1 MKNRGGMPA
10 SLAIAALGLVVL
22 GVPVVALAQAAC
34 IGDCNSDGQVTW
46 RELVL
51 AGDRA
56 VGKSRNCPSADANS
70 DGQVQVE
77 EVVRAVSN
85 LHQGCVPPAT
95 RTPTPTRTRLQT
107 ATATRSPTPVS
118 VGPVVTYFGIARAD
132 GTIIDPSDVSGDGT
146 PIFSRVVGAGFL
158 IVVEA
163 RPGTSGSPVSTITS
177 GEGTQRPDIQIQSNR
192 DLGNGSS
199 LVCDI
204 GPIREGLPLGG
215 VPGIAPTSFDPESQ
229 TVTDALNDFGCR
241 FSNST
246 GNWCTFDAGENS
258 SPVTP
263 GELPDLVQF
272 CTDEVIGVALHFD
285 SGDTR
290 LTVQLRDFESNI
302 GSPASII
309 VRVP

>member
-10 SLAIAALGLVVL
+10 RLVIAVLGLVL
-22 GVPVVALAQAAC
+22 LAVPMSALAQGAC

-56 VGKSRNCPSADANS
+56 VGKARNCPSADANS
-70 DGQVQVE
+70 DGQVHVE

-85 LHQGCVPPAT
+85 LHQGCVPPPT
-95 RTPTPTRTRLQT
+95 RTPTPTRTRFMT
-107 ATATRSPTPVS
+107 VTPTRSPTPVS
-118 VGPVVTYFGIARAD
+118 VGPVVTFFGIVRAD
-132 GTIIDPSDVSGDGT
+132 GTTIEPIGESGDGA

-163 RPGTSGSPVSTITS
+163 IPGSSGSSVSTSTSGAD
-177 GEGTQRPDIQIQSNR
+177 GARPDMQIQSDR

-199 LVCDI
+199 LVCDV

-215 VPGIAPTSFDPESQ
+215 VPGISPTSFDPDSQ
-229 TVTDALNDFGCR
+229 GITDALNDFGCR
-241 FSNST
+241 FSNTT
-246 GNWCTFDAGENS
+246 GNWCTFDAGENPN
-258 SPVTP
+258 PVSQGDP
-263 GELPDLVQF
+263 RDLVQF
-272 CTDEVIGVALHFD
+272 CTNEVIGVALHFD

-290 LTVQLRDFESNI
+290 LTVQLRDFEGNV
-302 GSPASII
+302 GSRASMI